1 MGPSDLLCLVYVQIK
16 RRNLWGP
23 SKGLPQTNESKQ
35 MGWLSQVAS
44 YTPKNIC
51 KGKGPKL
58 LNCASWLGH
67 RGSRMS
73 EHPSTGSSNIFRV
86 MFQFPQNP
94 RCHRLFQYK
103 VWKKNRRVTCS
114 TSPRH
119 MGPPGTTLDIPGVI
133 RLRGSF
139 SMFTSWKV
147 WRGRGI
153 SAVGIE
159 SALTTWRPLN
169 KAGAFPYPF
178 RSLSA
183 WQSLDCLHSR
193 QKSWLVSLPIFAA
206 RDC

>member
-1 MGPSDLLCLVYVQIK
+1 MPPAASVQ
-16 RRNLWGP
+16 
-23 SKGLPQTNESKQ
+23 GLK
-35 MGWLSQVAS
+35 
-44 YTPKNIC
+44 
-51 KGKGPKL
+51 
-58 LNCASWLGH
+58 
-67 RGSRMS
+67 
-73 EHPSTGSSNIFRV
+73 
-86 MFQFPQNP
+86 
-94 RCHRLFQYK
+94 
-103 VWKKNRRVTCS
+103 RRVTCS

-133 RLRGSF
+133 RLHGSF
-139 SMFTSWKV
+139 STFTSWKV

-193 QKSWLVSLPIFAA
+193 QKSWLVSLLIFAA
-206 RDC
+206 RDCFLNETTWAPATSISWGRSPCLFKRGHHVGCPQAPHQFNHQECRRVIRHPFLVDMAQCLGHHISPQDLRYNPESVEF